1 MGMDEKSPGNCI
13 ICSKP
18 ALAIFNPNIPA
29 IVYTDAS
36 REGYAGILTQKVDN
50 IERPVAYFSRQTN
63 TSEKNYHSFELE
75 LLTIV
80 QTLEKFRYYLLNHE
94 FVIFTDCNAVTN
106 AWSKQTIVPRIARW
120 ILSLQDFNFKIKHKA
135 GFQMQHVDALS
146 RNFPEIE
153 KSIYLITENDY
164 LKEAQ
169 SMDPEIIKIKEILLS
184 RNRENNEDIFFN

>member
-1 MGMDEKSPGNCI
+1 MLEKINYLGYEISFNQICPSDTKIEAVKNFPYPKNQHQLRQFFGLVGYFRKFCENFAPKAGALTKLLKKDTKWEWTKSHSAIVDSLKNI

-75 LLTIV
+75 LLAIV
-80 QTLEKFRYYLLNHE
+80 KTLEKF
-94 FVIFTDCNAVTN
+94 
-106 AWSKQTIVPRIARW
+106 
-120 ILSLQDFNFKIKHKA
+120 
-135 GFQMQHVDALS
+135 
-146 RNFPEIE
+146 
-153 KSIYLITENDY
+153 
-164 LKEAQ
+164 
-169 SMDPEIIKIKEILLS
+169 
-184 RNRENNEDIFFN
+184 

>member
-1 MGMDEKSPGNCI
+1 MLEKINYLGYEILFNQICPSDTKIEAVKNFPFPKNQHQLRQFLGLVGYFRKFCENFAQKTAALTKLLKKDTKWEWTKCHSAIVDSLKNI

-75 LLTIV
+75 LLAIV
-80 QTLEKFRYYLLNHE
+80 KTLEKFRYYLLNHE
-94 FVIFTDCNAVTN
+94 FVIFTDCNAVKN
-106 AWSKQTIVPRIARW
+106 A
-120 ILSLQDFNFKIKHKA
+120 
-135 GFQMQHVDALS
+135 
-146 RNFPEIE
+146 
-153 KSIYLITENDY
+153 
-164 LKEAQ
+164 
-169 SMDPEIIKIKEILLS
+169 
-184 RNRENNEDIFFN
+184 